1 MACSGPIYDYNHRDI
16 PNYGVPEDAY
26 GFFYAML
33 STTLIVISTKI
44 LATRIKIMKF
54 KVYIMAIMSF
64 LTVLVIFGYWM
75 ISDSLPENGHPNP
88 FMLLFFSLLMTCYIV
103 GDTWF
108 LM

>member
-88 FMLLFFSLLMTCYIV
+88 FMLLFFSLLMACYIV